1 MVVKPPGFSVC
12 NNVMDY
18 PPTWE
23 NMQTVL
29 CHDWLTGMRGG
40 ERVLEILADG
50 FPHADIYTLI
60 HNPGSVSER
69 IEKHLIHTS
78 CLQKAPWVM
87 DTYRYYLPLMP
98 RIIRRFR
105 PPEGDLIISTSH
117 CVAKGLPKTGRTK
130 HLCYCFTPMR
140 YAWLFRDEYF
150 GRNPLK
156 RAIYNPILSSLQR
169 WDRKSAAEIDFF
181 VAISEHVR
189 ERIQRFYNRDAAV
202 VYPPADTDFF
212 TPTGGTQG
220 DYDFIVSAMVPYKKV
235 DLAVQAYNRIGYPLK
250 IMGSGSGLKTLKQQ
264 AGPTI
269 EFMGRQSDEALR
281 ETLRGC
287 RFLVFPGEEDFGIVP
302 VEAMACGKP
311 VIAYGQGGVRETVVD
326 GETGLFFA
334 EQRESD
340 LVAAIETAAGMNW
353 DTGTIRARAEQFSI
367 HAFIDGMGKA
377 VEECLGTVAK

>member
-1 MVVKPPGFSVC
+1 M
-12 NNVMDY
+12 MAY

-23 NMQTVL
+23 NMDTAL

-69 IEKHLIHTS
+69 IEKHPIHTS
-78 CLQKAPWVM
+78 WLQKVPRVM
-87 DTYRYYLPLMP
+87 DIYRYFLPLMP
-98 RIIRRFR
+98 RIIRRFH

-117 CVAKGLPKTGRTK
+117 CVAKGLPKTGRTR

-156 RAIYNPILSSLQR
+156 RAIYDPILSSLQR
-169 WDRKSAAEIDFF
+169 WDRKSAAEVDLF
-181 VAISEHVR
+181 VAISQHVA
-189 ERIQRFYNRDAAV
+189 ERIRRFYDRDAVV
-202 VYPPADTDFF
+202 VYPPADTDYF
-212 TPTGGTQG
+212 TPVDDAHGG
-220 DYDFIVSAMVPYKKV
+220 YDFIVSAMVPYKKV

-250 IMGSGSGLKTLKQQ
+250 IMGSGSDLDALKQQ

-269 EFMGRQSDEALR
+269 EFMGRQSDEVLR
-281 ETLRGC
+281 EALRGC

-311 VIAYGQGGVRETVVD
+311 VIAYGKGGVRETVVD

-340 LVAAIETAAGMNW
+340 LVAAIETAAGINW
-353 DTGTIRARAEQFSI
+353 DAGIIRARAEQFSI
-367 HAFIDGMGKA
+367 QAFIDGMEKA
-377 VEECLGTVAK
+377 VGECLGSTAR